1 MAVVSQATYDAMKN
15 IVDQKA
21 LWHNAKSTGQNPDPY
36 KEAAK
41 QYYDQ
46 LVNSNQKSIAD
57 QLNASNYEQAKKLLD
72 SYVVEPVKAQNTGN
86 TGGVKV
92 QAPTVAEQAG
102 TLLPLYQSYVQPTPQ
117 QTAFQQQQQQ
127 NLQSLFD
134 SFVNNQAQNQQKNNE
149 IFTGLKAEADAA
161 KKNYQDLYNRLF
173 NTNYLDSDVSKTILE
188 GYGIGGDAASAAESA
203 AGAAGNSGN
212 IDSYSAANAKRQQL
226 AFKNAGQ
233 QAALAAW
240 DTQIARALDTLRSMG
255 VDVSG
260 YYQQMQGNADSDAD
274 YIKNLLAS
282 YNAGTSDLGAQYV
295 QGQQDNAQYL
305 AGLLGSLIDADT
317 SRYQTDAEV
326 GMQDSVNRTNLS
338 IAQMES
344 DLAKYQAELADKLA
358 RYEADKSAEN
368 AIELQK
374 LSNEINRYMSDNEL
388 TATRESNTLSAQLQ
402 REANALERELAR
414 LGEDEAYKRLV
425 YQTEHSM
432 AGSDDLLGLGLDGL
446 LGANDTV
453 VTEDGYSNKNAR
465 GILSAYYNQGV
476 VDGRGTEE
484 QRLNSFIQ
492 AANAAITKGTIT
504 QGDLERFVG
513 EIEAG
518 TVGRRK

>member
-1 MAVVSQATYDAMKN
+1 MAVVNQSTYDAMKN

-36 KEAAK
+36 KEEAK
-41 QYYDQ
+41 KYYDQ
-46 LVNSNQKSIAD
+46 LVNGGQKSIAD

-92 QAPTVAEQAG
+92 TAPTVAEQANS
-102 TLLPLYQSYVQPTPQ
+102 LLPLFQSYVQPTPQ
-117 QTAFQQQQQQ
+117 QTAFQKQQQQ
-127 NLQSLFD
+127 NLQNLFN
-134 SFVNNQAQNQQKNNE
+134 SYVNNQAQNQQKNNE
-149 IFTGLKAEADAA
+149 IFTGLMAETEAA

-173 NTNYLDSDVSKTILE
+173 NTNYLDSDVAKTILE
-188 GYGIGGDAASAAESA
+188 GYGIKGGAASDAEIA
-203 AGAAGNSGN
+203 AGAGENSGN

-226 AFKNAGQ
+226 AYKNAGQ

-240 DTQIARALDTLRSMG
+240 DTQIARALETLKAMG

-260 YYQQMQGNADSDAD
+260 YYDRMQGNVDSNAD
-274 YIKNLLAS
+274 YIKNLLDK
-282 YNAGTSDLGAQYV
+282 YNEGTGALGEQLTAAQK
-295 QGQQDNAQYL
+295 DNAQYI

-317 SRYQTDAEV
+317 SRYQTDAEI
-326 GMQDSVNRTNLS
+326 GMQESVNKTNLS

-344 DLAKYQAELADKLA
+344 DLAKYQAELSDKLA

-388 TATRESNTLSAQLQ
+388 TANRESNTLSAQLQ
-402 REANALERELAR
+402 REANALKEKLAQ
-414 LGEDEAYKRLV
+414 LEADEAYKRLV
-425 YQTEHSM
+425 YQTEN
-432 AGSDDLLGLGLDGL
+432 AGTVIGDLGGGDLDSLLGG
-446 LGANDTV
+446 NV
-453 VTEDGYSNKNAR
+453 VEETATGYSNAR
-465 GILSAYYNQGV
+465 ARALLAAYYNQGV
-476 VDGRGTEE
+476 IDGRGTEE
-484 QRLNSFIQ
+484 QRLNSFID
-492 AANAAITKGTIT
+492 AANAAISRGTIT

-518 TVGRRK
+518 TVGGRK